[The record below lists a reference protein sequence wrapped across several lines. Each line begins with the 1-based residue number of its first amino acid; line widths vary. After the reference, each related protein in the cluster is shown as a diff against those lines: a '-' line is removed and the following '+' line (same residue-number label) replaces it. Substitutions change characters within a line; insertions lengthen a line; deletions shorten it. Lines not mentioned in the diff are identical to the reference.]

1 METKRKS
8 QAGVQVVI
16 TPTPEEQEENQIVKR
31 RILHYHFL
39 SLLTEAGAGVQP
51 ATQDPPV

>member
-1 METKRKS
+1 METKRKG
-8 QAGVQVVI
+8 QAGVKVVI

-31 RILHYHFL
+31 RNLHYHFL
-39 SLLTEAGAGVQP
+39 LLTEAGAGVQP